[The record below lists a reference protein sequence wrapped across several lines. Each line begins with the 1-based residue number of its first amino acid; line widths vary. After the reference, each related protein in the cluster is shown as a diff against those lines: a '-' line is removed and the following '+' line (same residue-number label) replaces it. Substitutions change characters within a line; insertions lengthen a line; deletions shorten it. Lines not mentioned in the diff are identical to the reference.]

1 MIIEI
6 CATSVESITNAQ
18 NAGAHRIE
26 LCQEY
31 AIGGVTPSK
40 EFLEKSLKISS
51 LPINILIR
59 PRGGDFVFSD
69 NDYELMIQDIKTF
82 KKFNISGFVVGFM
95 DRNKHLNSN
104 VIERFRRV
112 TDGYELTFH
121 RAFDFLEN
129 KQESIELLIEQKF
142 DRILCSGHELSAEKG
157 LENLRNYNKISNGR
171 ITIMPGGGVN
181 LDNFQKFKKLNF
193 TEIHLSAINLSD
205 SPHSNFNI
213 IKEIVELSK

>member
-69 NDYELMIQDIKTF
+69 NDYELMIQDIETF

>member
-1 MIIEI
+1 MIVEI

-69 NDYELMIQDIKTF
+69 NDYELMIQDIETF

-193 TEIHLSAINLSD
+193 TEIHLSAINLSG

>member
-69 NDYELMIQDIKTF
+69 NDYELMIQDIETF

-104 VIERFRRV
+104 LIERFRRV

>member
-69 NDYELMIQDIKTF
+69 NDYELMIQDIETF

-193 TEIHLSAINLSD
+193 TEIHLSAINPSD

>member
-1 MIIEI
+1 MIVEI

-69 NDYELMIQDIKTF
+69 NDYELMIQDIETF